1 MMLFP
6 ARTLRIVAVFLA
18 VLALASCQ
26 TASQQRKDVVDM
38 YNQGEYG
45 QAIVKARQALEEAE
59 AAKGPN
65 HPDVAASLNLLALLY
80 YSTGD
85 FNRAEPLYQRALRI
99 RETALG
105 PDDYRTATSLNNLA
119 LLYDAMGDYA
129 RAEPLYQ
136 RALKIREK
144 ELDSSHPD
152 LAASYNNLAGLY
164 YALGDYTR
172 AVPLYKKALEI
183 WEKAHGKDHP
193 DVAAGLDNLA
203 GLYANL
209 GDLQRAEP
217 LYRRALNI
225 REKSL
230 GNRHPDVA
238 ASYNNLA
245 LLLQQKGDLDQAET
259 LYRKALNI
267 LETALGEQHPD
278 VAAGYGNLAV
288 LYARKEDYSKA
299 EHLNHKTIDILE
311 KTLGPDHPDVAAALN
326 NLAGLYAAQGRYL
339 DAHQAFLQ
347 AQAIDRKVIDQV
359 MGFTSEEKKA
369 DFLATRQSSMEGALG
384 LVVQHLKD
392 NPRAVG
398 DAFEVW
404 LSRKGIILEA
414 QRRFQEA
421 LIQSDNPNAVK
432 TFQDLTAVRDQL
444 SRLNFSNAGDD
455 KDYRKKIKNLEERK
469 NALEAELSRL
479 SRAYALQ
486 RKVRLAD
493 ADSVSRALPP
503 QSALVEFARINIFDF
518 KAASGNDP
526 WQPPRYVAFLLL
538 SGKNQPTLV
547 DLGSADT
554 IDRAVTDF
562 KKAVSNLR
570 DKTGAKTMIAG
581 QQLYR
586 MVFAPLKS
594 KLAGV
599 DRLFL
604 SPDGNL
610 NLIPF
615 ETLSDEN
622 GRFLIQEFTINYL
635 SAGRDI
641 LAFGRNGSEG
651 KTRKVVLFGDPDFD
665 LTIEKKRQ
673 VVASMGLPVSGK
685 QPAVRS
691 VNLRGFR
698 FSRLKGTREEVEAI
712 AQLFG
717 SSSVEAYLGPQALEE
732 VLRNLNQPK
741 ILHLATHGFFLSDSQ
756 LRYLTG
762 RKKEQTGGG
771 YVNPLARSGLALT
784 GANASLA
791 GGGAEGIVTAEK
803 VLGLKLRG
811 AELVVLSACETGL
824 GEVKSGEGVFGLR
837 RAFTQA
843 GARGLVMSMWS
854 VPDMETKELM
864 LGFYNRINDGGL
876 DRAQA
881 LRLAALDQMETV
893 RQRYGNPNP
902 FFWGA
907 FVYLGQP

>member
-1 MMLFP
+1 MFP
-6 ARTLRIVAVFLA
+6 ARILRILA
-18 VLALASCQ
+18 VAFAFLALASCQ
-26 TASQQRKDVVDM
+26 TASQQRKDVVEM

-59 AAKGPN
+59 AAKGPD

-85 FNRAEPLYQRALRI
+85 FSQAESLHQRALRI

-105 PDDYRTATSLNNLA
+105 PDDLQTATSLNNLA
-119 LLYDAMGDYA
+119 LVYDAMGDYA
-129 RAEPLYQ
+129 RAEPLFQ

-144 ELDSSHPD
+144 KLSSDHPD

-183 WEKAHGKDHP
+183 WEKAQGEDHP

-203 GLYANL
+203 GLYASL

-217 LYRRALNI
+217 LYRRALSI
-225 REKSL
+225 REKAL
-230 GNRHPDVA
+230 GERHPDVA

-245 LLLQQKGDLDQAET
+245 LLLQQKGDLAQAET
-259 LYRKALNI
+259 LYRKALDI
-267 LETALGEQHPD
+267 LEATLGERHPD

-288 LYARKEDYSKA
+288 LYARKGDYGQAEQLNLKA
-299 EHLNHKTIDILE
+299 IDILE
-311 KTLGPDHPDVAAALN
+311 KSLGPDHPDVASALD
-326 NLAGLYAAQGRYL
+326 NLAGFYASQGRYL
-339 DAHQAFLQ
+339 DAHRAFLR
-347 AQAIDRKVIDQV
+347 AQAIDRKTIDQV

-369 DFLATRQSSMEGALG
+369 DFLATKQSSMEGALS
-384 LVVQHLKD
+384 LVVGHLKD
-392 NPRAVG
+392 DPQAVR
-398 DAFEVW
+398 DAFEMW

-421 LIQSDNPNAVK
+421 LIQNDNPQAVK
-432 TFQDLTAVRDQL
+432 TFQDLSSIRAQL
-444 SRLNFSNAGDD
+444 SRLTFSGPGDD
-455 KDYRKKIKNLEERK
+455 QDYRKKIKDLEERK

-479 SRAYALQ
+479 SGAYALQ
-486 RKVRLAD
+486 RKVSRAD
-493 ADSVSRALPP
+493 AASVSRALPAK
-503 QSALVEFARINIFDF
+503 SALVEFARINIFDF
-518 KAASGNDP
+518 KASGGDDP

-538 SGKNQPTLV
+538 AGNDQPALV
-547 DLGSADT
+547 DLGSADG

-562 KKAVSNLR
+562 KKAVSNLK
-570 DKTGAKTMIAG
+570 DKTGAQTVTAG
-581 QQLYR
+581 KRLYQS
-586 MVFAPLKS
+586 VFAPLKS
-594 KLAGV
+594 RLAGV
-599 DRLFL
+599 ERLFL

-615 ETLSDEN
+615 ETLSDES
-622 GRFLIQEFTINYL
+622 GRFLIQDYTINYL
-635 SAGRDI
+635 SAGRDA
-641 LAFGRNGSEG
+641 LAFGQNGSG
-651 KTRKVVLFGDPDFD
+651 QGAGKVVLFGDPDFD
-665 LTIEKKRQ
+665 LSNDRKRQ
-673 VVASMGLPVSGK
+673 VLTSMGLPEPV
-685 QPAVRS
+685 PTTTVRS
-691 VNLRGFR
+691 VDLRGFN

-712 AQLFG
+712 AGLFG
-717 SSSVEAYLGPQALEE
+717 SGQVETYLGPQALEE
-732 VLRNLNQPK
+732 VLRNLVQPK
-741 ILHLATHGFFLSDSQ
+741 ILHLATHGFFLSDVQ
-756 LRYLTG
+756 LRRITG
-762 RKKEQTGGG
+762 RQKGKAGDG
-771 YVNPLARSGLALT
+771 YVNPLVRSGLALA
-784 GANASLA
+784 GANRALS
-791 GGGAEGIVTAEK
+791 GGGADGIVTAEK

-843 GARGLVMSMWS
+843 GVKGMVMSMWS
-854 VPDMETKELM
+854 VPDQETKELM
-864 LGFYNRINDGGL
+864 LGFYSRINKDGL

-893 RQRYGNPNP
+893 KQRYGSPNP